1 MVTFVLPPIFP
12 DKAKDVAPLAAVL
25 FVTTYFK
32 ITMLPFAIALPTTPS
47 PK

>member
-12 DKAKDVAPLAAVL
+12 DNAKDEAPLAAVL
-25 FVTTYFK
+25 LVTTYFN
-32 ITMLPFAIALPTTPS
+32 ITILPFAIALPTTPS